1 MLTLI
6 IVVLLVLV
14 TVSYAVIPLL
24 APRQVDPLPDD
35 RDPVTVDLEEERD
48 ALLRAIREL
57 DGRDDLKGDRRDRL
71 RARYEAKAA
80 QVLRGLEERKAERGG
95 EPVVTTPVGRRRP
108 PWAMLGLLGLAV
120 AATASLGAF
129 VLPRVGQ
136 GTVTTFFADDL
147 RAAEALRDLQRAAE
161 RDASVGN
168 LMALADA
175 YWTLEDAEGA
185 ERSYRQVLTVASPT
199 ASAPALA
206 YKRLAL
212 LVLEGDLAAARDLL
226 IEARR
231 VDPLDP
237 ETLFAL
243 GELNFALGDLGASSE
258 AFRAYLATPEGV
270 NDLDALARTELVE
283 ALAPVSSAVAE
294 ERSAQNLLALADVFW
309 VAGAQDP
316 AVELYFE
323 VLTNFDAF
331 EPTALSR
338 TGQLLFVRGR
348 TEDAAAVLERAAVA
362 AGGLALLEPQA
373 SLFLGNA
380 YAVMGD
386 DVGAVRAWEAYVQ
399 SVGQAAAGRVPEL
412 LAAARIRAAGGEAPL
427 DGGTTTPPM
436 DLTEI
441 DEEPAG
447 DEGAVIAE
455 GLDDE
460 GAASAEP
467 EAPKLSGD
475 DLARAAMDDPALFLQ
490 VGEGLY
496 RAHCAVCHGVEGDGG
511 AGPRLRGNARANQP
525 TNVRSLIRFGRG
537 MMPGFGAQLSETEI
551 ELLLRWV
558 GQELATTR

>member
-24 APRQVDPLPDD
+24 APRQVDALPDD

-95 EPVVTTPVGRRRP
+95 EPVVTTPVGRRKP

-161 RDASVGN
+161 RDASVSN

-283 ALAPVSSAVAE
+283 ALAPVSSAVVE

-309 VAGAQDP
+309 LAGAQDP

-323 VLTNFDAF
+323 VLSNFDAF

-427 DGGTTTPPM
+427 DGGTTTPPV

-441 DEEPAG
+441 DEEPA
-447 DEGAVIAE
+447 
-455 GLDDE
+455 DD
-460 GAASAEP
+460 GGVDDGGIPSAEAAEEEP
-467 EAPKLSGD
+467 VGQELSGD

-496 RAHCAVCHGVEGDGG
+496 RAYCAVCHGAEGDGG

>member
-6 IVVLLVLV
+6 LVVLLVLV
-14 TVSYAVIPLL
+14 TVSYAVVPLL

-57 DGRDDLKGDRRDRL
+57 DAREDLSGERRDRL

-80 QVLRGLEERKAERGG
+80 QVLRSLEERKAQQGG
-95 EPVVTTPVGRRRP
+95 EPATTPAPLARRKP

-120 AATASLGAF
+120 ATTASLGAF

-147 RAAEALRDLQRAAE
+147 RAAEALRDLQNAAQ
-161 RDASVGN
+161 RDPSVSN

-175 YWTLEDAEGA
+175 YWTLEDADGA
-185 ERSYRQVLTVASPT
+185 ERSYRQVLTVAAPT

-212 LVLEGDLAAARDLL
+212 LALDGDLATARDLL
-226 IEARR
+226 AEARR

-243 GELNFALGDLGASSE
+243 GELNFALGDLDASSE

-270 NDLDALARTELVE
+270 NDLDALARAELVE
-283 ALAPVSSAVAE
+283 ALAPVSSAVAQ
-294 ERSAQNLLALADVFW
+294 ERSAENLLALADVFW
-309 VAGAQDP
+309 TAGAQDP

-323 VLTNFDAF
+323 VLTTFDPF
-331 EPTALSR
+331 EATALSR

-362 AGGLALLEPQA
+362 AGGLAQLEPQA

-386 DVGAVRAWEAYVQ
+386 DEGAVRAWEAYVQ
-399 SVGQAAAGRVPEL
+399 SVGPAAAGRVPEL
-412 LAAARIRAAGGEAPL
+412 LAAARVRAAGGEAPL
-427 DGGTTTPPM
+427 DGVTPEPPVTP
-436 DLTEI
+436 LPGSEAAV
-441 DEEPAG
+441 DEAAVDDAQASDQEP
-447 DEGAVIAE
+447 GA
-455 GLDDE
+455 
-460 GAASAEP
+460 
-467 EAPKLSGD
+467 EALSGEA
-475 DLARAAMDDPALFLQ
+475 LAMAAMEDPALFLR
-490 VGEGLY
+490 VGEGLF
-496 RAHCAVCHGVEGDGG
+496 RTHCAACHGVEGQGG
-511 AGPRLRGNARANQP
+511 AGPRLQGNARANQP
-525 TNVRSLIRFGRG
+525 ANVRSLIRFGRG
-537 MMPGFGAQLSETEI
+537 MMPGFSAVLSETEI
-551 ELLLRWV
+551 ELLLSWV